1 MRNRASD
8 EAQPTLGGPFELI
21 LAAPLRH
28 DVQVVMNLLSA
39 LSIRPWHFGRP
50 LAMRV
55 VAKRVRESVRDR

>member
-1 MRNRASD
+1 MRSL
-8 EAQPTLGGPFELI
+8 PTDSTDLI
-21 LAAPLRH
+21 LAAVLRH
-28 DVQVVMNLLSA
+28 SGWVVMNLLSA